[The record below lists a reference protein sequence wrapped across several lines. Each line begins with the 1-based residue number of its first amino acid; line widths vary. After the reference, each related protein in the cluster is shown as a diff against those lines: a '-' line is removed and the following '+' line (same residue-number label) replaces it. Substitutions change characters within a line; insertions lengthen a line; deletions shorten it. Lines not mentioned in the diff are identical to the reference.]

1 MPSNLTDYQHV
12 AISAAKKSIS
22 GLIHYRNQY
31 PLVPC
36 WRKPDSSY
44 VTPAD
49 YAVQY
54 YLCKTLNQA
63 FPNIPFIGEETLLED
78 NDSYKLPYIL
88 QLTQQL
94 EPKTTTQDLLEVL
107 RPSPQPSTLFWLVD
121 PIDGTA
127 GFIKNRF
134 FAIAISLVYESQP
147 ILSIIA
153 CPTMLGCS
161 FKVYFAAKEH
171 GAYLFDSDT
180 KSTSLLQ
187 AGKICTNKFCEASLS
202 ARNQKH
208 WATRHLSQ
216 RLPNQPIASRVDSQY
231 KYAMVAENSVDF
243 FIRLPFSASKAYS
256 WDHAP
261 GAFLVEE
268 AGGIVSDL
276 SGAALHYNNTTLTLQ
291 NHPVILATGNKD
303 SHEMILNTLY
313 EQLYIS
319 EKNEAL
325 IEKA

>member
-1 MPSNLTDYQHV
+1 MPSNLTDYQHLAV
-12 AISAAKKSIS
+12 SAAKKSVAE
-22 GLIHYRNQY
+22 LIRYRNQY

-36 WRKPDSSY
+36 WKKPDSSY

-54 YLCKTLNQA
+54 YLFKTLHQA
-63 FPNIPFIGEETLLED
+63 FPNIPFIGEETLEEK
-78 NDSYKLPYIL
+78 DSYKLPYIL
-88 QLTQQL
+88 HLAQQL
-94 EPKTTTQDLLEVL
+94 DPKATQQDLLIGL
-107 RPSPQPSTLFWLVD
+107 RSSPFPSTLFWLVD

-134 FAIAISLVYESQP
+134 FAIAISLIYESQP

-153 CPTMLGCS
+153 CPTMLQNS

-180 KSTSLLQ
+180 GATSRLQ
-187 AGKICTNKFCEASLS
+187 AGKICTNRFCEASLS

-208 WATRHLSQ
+208 WATQNLSNHLPTNPS
-216 RLPNQPIASRVDSQY
+216 AYRVDSQY
-231 KYAMVAENSVDF
+231 KYALVAENSVDF

-276 SGAALHYNNTTLTLQ
+276 SGAALNYRNDTLTLQ
-291 NHPVILATGNKD
+291 NHPVLLASGNKAA
-303 SHEMILNTLY
+303 HEMILQTLY
-313 EQLYIS
+313 ERLYSS
-319 EKNEAL
+319 EQTKML